1 MPPHP
6 VSWTF
11 IQSFIYTH
19 GPLLYSHPSSPQQI
33 FTETLLCVRH
43 SFHIGDQTP
52 ASTRPLEA
60 TRMLLGSFP
69 RSSLGAW
76 RLMSCTWLSVTSHS
90 QLFLLCSF
98 QRLGPTD
105 SRSQTA
111 GTKVEAG
118 MRTLE
123 KVRQKQGRSTEES
136 GKGAW
141 PRAFF
146 PAAAF
151 TVYGRGGEERV
162 SRGARGLGPL
172 CPRGW
177 ALAAWAGQL
186 GQWRRRCGGA
196 RREGLCAARPPSARG
211 LARSA
216 PARLGAG
223 IPGAGGSPAALR
235 RTMATDI
242 PPEAISFLS
251 AAGVFVVLLM
261 VLFLFINKKLC
272 LEVTEGLPGLEQRGK
287 RKHST
292 DKAGTHERLVN
303 KFGDDEE
310 LSTSS
315 DTDEEVIKQFEISVS
330 RSQSLRSGA
339 SEKGRQAGLEQKPKA
354 RRWLST
360 HKEDSKEVPACKGL
374 DGASQ
379 PNYSEHLSYGEDG
392 PISAHSWSPSE
403 LGDTRQQGTSP
414 QETCV
419 VRCLSRQST
428 EGSLEMEAAF
438 NNRGFEDSY
447 ATDSSS
453 VWSPEEQD
461 RTSFQVPSGVPE
473 PISKCG
479 DLDVIFEYRA
489 ASQKLTV
496 TIVRAQGLP
505 DKDRSG
511 VNSWQVHVVL
521 LPNKKQR
528 GRTGIQRGPNPI
540 FKEKVTFAKLEP
552 RDVAACAV
560 RFRLYA
566 ARKMTRERMMGE
578 GLFYLSHLHQEGE
591 MKVTLVLEPRSNISG
606 GESPLS
612 PSAVSHSDSAS
623 STQSL
628 SHGGAPEL
636 LVGLSY
642 NATTGR
648 LSVEM
653 IKGSHFRNLS
663 VNRAPDTYGKLFLL
677 NSVGQE
683 MSRCK
688 TSIRRGQPNPVYKE
702 TFVFQVALFQL
713 SDVTLMISVYNRR
726 TMKRKEM
733 IGWIALGQNS
743 SGEEERDHWEEMK
756 ETKGQQVCRWHTLL
770 ES

>member
-1 MPPHP
+1 MAA
-6 VSWTF
+6 T
-11 IQSFIYTH
+11 
-19 GPLLYSHPSSPQQI
+19 SPQSVGSRR
-33 FTETLLCVRH
+33 ESR
-43 SFHIGDQTP
+43 
-52 ASTRPLEA
+52 AEA
-60 TRMLLGSFP
+60 TVFLMAYLGNDMPSIFP
-69 RSSLGAW
+69 YP
-76 RLMSCTWLSVTSHS
+76 TNHTVT
-90 QLFLLCSF
+90 
-98 QRLGPTD
+98 
-105 SRSQTA
+105 
-111 GTKVEAG
+111 
-118 MRTLE
+118 
-123 KVRQKQGRSTEES
+123 
-136 GKGAW
+136 
-141 PRAFF
+141 
-146 PAAAF
+146 
-151 TVYGRGGEERV
+151 
-162 SRGARGLGPL
+162 
-172 CPRGW
+172 
-177 ALAAWAGQL
+177 
-186 GQWRRRCGGA
+186 
-196 RREGLCAARPPSARG
+196 
-211 LARSA
+211 
-216 PARLGAG
+216 
-223 IPGAGGSPAALR
+223 
-235 RTMATDI
+235 
-242 PPEAISFLS
+242 PEAIGFLS
-251 AAGVFVVLLM
+251 AVGVFIVLLA

-272 LEVTEGLPGLEQRGK
+272 FETIGGLPFLEHRGK
-287 RKHST
+287 RKQSK
-292 DKAGTHERLVN
+292 DKTGIR
-303 KFGDDEE
+303 
-310 LSTSS
+310 
-315 DTDEEVIKQFEISVS
+315 
-330 RSQSLRSGA
+330 
-339 SEKGRQAGLEQKPKA
+339 KGL
-354 RRWLST
+354 
-360 HKEDSKEVPACKGL
+360 DL

-379 PNYSEHLSYGEDG
+379 RRYSENLSYGEDDHI
-392 PISAHSWSPSE
+392 PAHSQSPCE
-403 LGDTRQQGTSP
+403 RGDTKHHGTSH
-414 QETCV
+414 QESNV
-419 VRCLSRQST
+419 VQSLRRQST
-428 EGSLEMEAAF
+428 EGSLEMETAF
-438 NNRGFEDSY
+438 NSRGFEDSY

-453 VWSPEEQD
+453 MWSPEEQD
-461 RTSFQVPSGVPE
+461 RTNLQVPSGVSE

-489 ASQKLTV
+489 SSQKLTV

-521 LPNKKQR
+521 LPGKKQR
-528 GRTGIQRGPNPI
+528 GRTNIQRGPNPV

-578 GLFYLSHLHQEGE
+578 KLFYLSHLHPEGE
-591 MKVTLVLEPRSNISG
+591 MKVTLVLEPRSNISSG
-606 GESPLS
+606 GSPLS
-612 PSAVSHSDSAS
+612 PSAVSHSDSTS

-653 IKGSHFRNLS
+653 IKGSHFRNLA

-743 SGEEERDHWEEMK
+743 SGEEEQDHWEEMK
-756 ETKGQQVCRWHTLL
+756 ETKGQQICRWHTLL

>member
-1 MPPHP
+1 MLLAMASQDAQNFFQPLSSWISRVYEALQQAGDTLSALLVNFSKQDSKLSNMLDQDLNDTQILETCSEGEEKGTDRCQENTDSLFLEGDPFSCCNSDLQDSGQSSSPRLSQYAKNSCSIMTLWPSQTLDDQKPPH
-6 VSWTF
+6 V
-11 IQSFIYTH
+11 
-19 GPLLYSHPSSPQQI
+19 LSSI
-33 FTETLLCVRH
+33 
-43 SFHIGDQTP
+43 
-52 ASTRPLEA
+52 
-60 TRMLLGSFP
+60 
-69 RSSLGAW
+69 
-76 RLMSCTWLSVTSHS
+76 
-90 QLFLLCSF
+90 
-98 QRLGPTD
+98 
-105 SRSQTA
+105 
-111 GTKVEAG
+111 VEEDN
-118 MRTLE
+118 LE
-123 KVRQKQGRSTEES
+123 K
-136 GKGAW
+136 
-141 PRAFF
+141 
-146 PAAAF
+146 
-151 TVYGRGGEERV
+151 
-162 SRGARGLGPL
+162 
-172 CPRGW
+172 
-177 ALAAWAGQL
+177 
-186 GQWRRRCGGA
+186 
-196 RREGLCAARPPSARG
+196 
-211 LARSA
+211 
-216 PARLGAG
+216 
-223 IPGAGGSPAALR
+223 
-235 RTMATDI
+235 
-242 PPEAISFLS
+242 
-251 AAGVFVVLLM
+251 
-261 VLFLFINKKLC
+261 
-272 LEVTEGLPGLEQRGK
+272 QRGSLQ
-287 RKHST
+287 HGFDSHLS
-292 DKAGTHERLVN
+292 GILENVN
-303 KFGDDEE
+303 GKKQVNRFGDDEE

-315 DTDEEVIKQFEISVS
+315 DSDEEVIKQFEISVS
-330 RSQSLRSGA
+330 RSQSFCSGA
-339 SEKGRQAGLEQKPKA
+339 SEKGKQTGLEHKPKPSH
-354 RRWLST
+354 RLST
-360 HKEDSKEVPACKGL
+360 HKEDSTEVSTCKGL

-379 PNYSEHLSYGEDG
+379 LTYSENLSYGDDD
-392 PISAHSWSPSE
+392 PISAHSQSPCE
-403 LGDTRQQGTSP
+403 LGNTRHHGGSPGETS
-414 QETCV
+414 V
-419 VRCLSRQST
+419 VHSLSRQST
-428 EGSLEMEAAF
+428 EGSLEMETAF

-461 RTSFQVPSGVPE
+461 GTNFQVPPGVPE

-521 LPNKKQR
+521 LPSKKQR
-528 GRTGIQRGPNPI
+528 GRTSIQRGPNPI
-540 FKEKVTFAKLEP
+540 FKEKVTFAKVEP
-552 RDVAACAV
+552 RDVTASVV

-578 GLFYLSHLHQEGE
+578 RLFYLSHLHQDGE
-591 MKVTLVLEPRSNISG
+591 MKVTLVLEPRSNISS

-653 IKGSHFRNLS
+653 IKGSHFRNLA
-663 VNRAPDTYGKLFLL
+663 VNRAPDTYGKLFLF

-726 TMKRKEM
+726 TMKRKEV

-743 SGEEERDHWEEMK
+743 SGEEERDHWGEMK
-756 ETKGQQVCRWHTLL
+756 ENKGQQVCRWHMLL